1 MDDIGVMSDLELMQ
15 AFLRAN
21 TDMQAEAPPELAM
34 RVKEIIDGDALSDME
49 RMNLEAMVSAM
60 PSEAA
65 TGMAADQ
72 KMFDGIRAQQEAD
85 FAERSRMGPSG
96 SGSTSDTEAQQ
107 YRDSLVR
114 PRLRPSGSG
123 STSDIEMQQYRN
135 SLVRPQLRPKGSGST
150 SDIEAQQY
158 RKMME

>member
-1 MDDIGVMSDLELMQ
+1 MSDLELMQ

-34 RVKEIIDGDALSDME
+34 RVKEIIDGGALSDME

-72 KMFDGIRAQQEAD
+72 QMFDGIRAQQEAD

-96 SGSTSDTEAQQ
+96 SMSDAEVA
-107 YRDSLVR
+107 R
-114 PRLRPSGSG
+114 
-123 STSDIEMQQYRN
+123 M
-135 SLVRPQLRPKGSGST
+135 RPQLRPKGSGST

-158 RKMME
+158 QDMMK

>member
-34 RVKEIIDGDALSDME
+34 RVKEIIDGGALNDME

-72 KMFDGIRAQQEAD
+72 QMFDGIRAQQEAD

-96 SGSTSDTEAQQ
+96 SMSDAEVA
-107 YRDSLVR
+107 R
-114 PRLRPSGSG
+114 
-123 STSDIEMQQYRN
+123 M
-135 SLVRPQLRPKGSGST
+135 RPQLRPRGSGST

-158 RKMME
+158 QDMMK

>member
-34 RVKEIIDGDALSDME
+34 RVKEIIDGGALSEME

-72 KMFDGIRAQQEAD
+72 QMFDGIRAQQEAD

-96 SGSTSDTEAQQ
+96 SMSDAEVA
-107 YRDSLVR
+107 R
-114 PRLRPSGSG
+114 
-123 STSDIEMQQYRN
+123 M
-135 SLVRPQLRPKGSGST
+135 RPQLRPKGSGST

>member
-34 RVKEIIDGDALSDME
+34 RVKEIIDGGALSDME

-72 KMFDGIRAQQEAD
+72 QMFDGIRAQQEAD

-96 SGSTSDTEAQQ
+96 SMSDAEVA
-107 YRDSLVR
+107 R
-114 PRLRPSGSG
+114 
-123 STSDIEMQQYRN
+123 M
-135 SLVRPQLRPKGSGST
+135 RPQLRPRGSGST

-158 RKMME
+158 QDMMK

>member
-34 RVKEIIDGDALSDME
+34 RVKEIIDGGALNEME

-72 KMFDGIRAQQEAD
+72 QMFDGIRAQQEAD

-96 SGSTSDTEAQQ
+96 SMSDAEVA
-107 YRDSLVR
+107 R
-114 PRLRPSGSG
+114 
-123 STSDIEMQQYRN
+123 M
-135 SLVRPQLRPKGSGST
+135 RPQLRPKGSGST

-158 RKMME
+158 QDMMK

>member
-34 RVKEIIDGDALSDME
+34 RVKEIIDGGALSDME

-72 KMFDGIRAQQEAD
+72 QVFDGIRAQQEAD

-96 SGSTSDTEAQQ
+96 SMSDAEVA
-107 YRDSLVR
+107 R
-114 PRLRPSGSG
+114 
-123 STSDIEMQQYRN
+123 M
-135 SLVRPQLRPKGSGST
+135 RPQLRPKGSGST

-158 RKMME
+158 QDMMK

>member
-34 RVKEIIDGDALSDME
+34 RVKEIIDGGALSEME

-96 SGSTSDTEAQQ
+96 SMSDAEVA
-107 YRDSLVR
+107 R
-114 PRLRPSGSG
+114 
-123 STSDIEMQQYRN
+123 M
-135 SLVRPQLRPKGSGST
+135 RPQLRPKGSGST
-150 SDIEAQQY
+150 RDIEAQQY
-158 RKMME
+158 QDMMK

>member
-34 RVKEIIDGDALSDME
+34 RVKEIIDGGALSEME

-72 KMFDGIRAQQEAD
+72 QMFDGIRAQQEAD

-96 SGSTSDTEAQQ
+96 SMSDAEVA
-107 YRDSLVR
+107 R
-114 PRLRPSGSG
+114 
-123 STSDIEMQQYRN
+123 M
-135 SLVRPQLRPKGSGST
+135 RPQLRPKGSGST

-158 RKMME
+158 QDMMK

>member
-34 RVKEIIDGDALSDME
+34 RVKEIIDGGALSDME

-72 KMFDGIRAQQEAD
+72 QMFDGIRAQQEAD

-96 SGSTSDTEAQQ
+96 SMSDAEVA
-107 YRDSLVR
+107 RMR
-114 PRLRPSGSG
+114 PKLRPSGSG
-123 STSDIEMQQYRN
+123 STSDIE
-135 SLVRPQLRPKGSGST
+135 
-150 SDIEAQQY
+150 AQQY
-158 RKMME
+158 QDMMK

>member
-72 KMFDGIRAQQEAD
+72 QMFDGIRAQQEAD

-96 SGSTSDTEAQQ
+96 SMSDAEVA
-107 YRDSLVR
+107 R
-114 PRLRPSGSG
+114 
-123 STSDIEMQQYRN
+123 M
-135 SLVRPQLRPKGSGST
+135 RPQLRPKGSGST

-158 RKMME
+158 QDMMK

>member
-34 RVKEIIDGDALSDME
+34 RVKEIIDGGALSDME

-72 KMFDGIRAQQEAD
+72 QMFDGIRAQQEAD

-96 SGSTSDTEAQQ
+96 SMSDAEVA
-107 YRDSLVR
+107 R
-114 PRLRPSGSG
+114 
-123 STSDIEMQQYRN
+123 M
-135 SLVRPQLRPKGSGST
+135 RPQLRPKGSGST

-158 RKMME
+158 QDMMK

>member
-34 RVKEIIDGDALSDME
+34 RVKEIIDGGALNEME

-96 SGSTSDTEAQQ
+96 SMSDAEVA
-107 YRDSLVR
+107 RMR
-114 PRLRPSGSG
+114 PKLRPSGSG
-123 STSDIEMQQYRN
+123 STSDIE
-135 SLVRPQLRPKGSGST
+135 
-150 SDIEAQQY
+150 AQQY
-158 RKMME
+158 QDMMK

>member
-34 RVKEIIDGDALSDME
+34 RVKEIIDGGALSEME

-72 KMFDGIRAQQEAD
+72 QMFDGIRAQQEAD

-96 SGSTSDTEAQQ
+96 SMSDAEVS
-107 YRDSLVR
+107 RMR
-114 PRLRPSGSG
+114 PKLRPSGSG
-123 STSDIEMQQYRN
+123 STSDIE
-135 SLVRPQLRPKGSGST
+135 
-150 SDIEAQQY
+150 AQQY
-158 RKMME
+158 QDMMK

>member
-34 RVKEIIDGDALSDME
+34 RVKEIIDGGALSDME

-72 KMFDGIRAQQEAD
+72 QMFDGIRAQQEAD

-96 SGSTSDTEAQQ
+96 SMSDAEVA
-107 YRDSLVR
+107 R
-114 PRLRPSGSG
+114 
-123 STSDIEMQQYRN
+123 M
-135 SLVRPQLRPKGSGST
+135 RPQLRPKGSGST
-150 SDIEAQQY
+150 RDIEAQQY
-158 RKMME
+158 QDMMK

>member
-1 MDDIGVMSDLELMQ
+1 MDNIGVMSDLELMQ

-34 RVKEIIDGDALSDME
+34 RVKEIIDGGALNEME

-96 SGSTSDTEAQQ
+96 SMSDAEVA
-107 YRDSLVR
+107 RMR
-114 PRLRPSGSG
+114 PKLRPSGSG
-123 STSDIEMQQYRN
+123 STSDIE
-135 SLVRPQLRPKGSGST
+135 
-150 SDIEAQQY
+150 AQQY
-158 RKMME
+158 QDMMK